1 MERLPATQGVTHG
14 RAESLQGNAGLTG
27 IGVDNTKADNTQRM
41 A

>member
-14 RAESLQGNAGLTG
+14 RAKSIHGNAGLAG
-27 IGVDNTKADNTQRM
+27 IGVDNTKADNMWRM